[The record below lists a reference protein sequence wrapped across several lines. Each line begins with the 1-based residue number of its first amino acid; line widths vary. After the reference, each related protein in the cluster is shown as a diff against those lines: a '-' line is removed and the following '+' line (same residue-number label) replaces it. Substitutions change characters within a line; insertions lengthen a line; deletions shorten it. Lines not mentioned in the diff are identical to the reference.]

1 MRLPRPSAPLAVSFL
16 ALYVALGGVSWAAIH
31 LPPHSVG
38 NAQLQNFSVG
48 NAKLRPF
55 SVGTGKIIPG
65 AVGAGQVNS
74 SQVQLRV
81 AGPCSDGAMQ
91 SIAQSGDVT
100 CVPVLPNEYGSNTA
114 ATTLGPGSTQVASQS
129 LAPGSSYLVLAYP
142 HAVISGIAGQHVEID
157 CTLSVPAR
165 SGTPPPANPTTT
177 TKSLAVDLG
186 SSTQAQ
192 AATIPLVLPVASST
206 SIQPATVNCSD
217 TAANP
222 STAPTVTVDT
232 TISAL
237 QTASNS

>member
-16 ALYVALGGVSWAAIH
+16 ALFVALGGVSWAAIH

-81 AGPCSDGAMQ
+81 AGPCTDGAMQ

-100 CVPVLPNEYGSNTA
+100 CMPVLPNEYGSNTA
-114 ATTLGPGSTQVASQS
+114 ATTLGARPDAGGVAVARAGVLVPGAGLSARGDQRNRGPARGGR
-129 LAPGSSYLVLAYP
+129 L
-142 HAVISGIAGQHVEID
+142 HALGPVGFGHAAAGQ
-157 CTLSVPAR
+157 
-165 SGTPPPANPTTT
+165 
-177 TKSLAVDLG
+177 
-186 SSTQAQ
+186 
-192 AATIPLVLPVASST
+192 
-206 SIQPATVNCSD
+206 SD
-217 TAANP
+217 
-222 STAPTVTVDT
+222 DHD
-232 TISAL
+232 
-237 QTASNS
+237 